1 MILLAPFMQKYDTK
15 RNRREIDALVI
26 VQIRKRL
33 IILDRKYQSVETA
46 GRLKLWSERKKSRQK
61 YWSIKILQ

>member
-33 IILDRKYQSVETA
+33 IILDRKYQSVETV